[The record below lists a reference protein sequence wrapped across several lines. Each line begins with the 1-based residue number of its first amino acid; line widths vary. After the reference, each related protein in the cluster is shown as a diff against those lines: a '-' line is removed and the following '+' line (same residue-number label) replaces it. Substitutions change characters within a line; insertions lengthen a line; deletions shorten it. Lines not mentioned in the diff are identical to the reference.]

1 MQRFVDVDLDSVLSS
16 SSSHQLG
23 VKVVAKSTEFD
34 KHKRNSNYLKGV
46 KWSPD
51 GTCILTTSA
60 DKIARVFVL

>member
-1 MQRFVDVDLDSVLSS
+1 MQRFVDVDLGSLSS
-16 SSSHQLG
+16 PQLG
-23 VKVVAKSTEFD
+23 LKVVAKCTEYD